1 MQWTTR
7 NLIILLTAL
16 LIASTAAA
24 AEQKISPKKQKLIR
38 ELLELT
44 DAPEGAADAIIDI
57 LGGRLGLPIAP
68 EEARGEVREG
78 KQVAAIAEETQ
89 MEIYDRYFTEKQLRD
104 LITFFKTKT
113 GQHYVEVARK
123 MAAESRKNLRT
134 ETERRLNE
142 SAEQGRAARTR
153 NDLQTLGLALSAYFA
168 EHAMYPKAE
177 SIGNVA
183 SILVPKYAP
192 TIPQQDAWGRPFS
205 YEVSAD
211 GQHYRVVSSGADGK
225 LASSDDIVFSDGR
238 LQP

>member
-1 MQWTTR
+1 MQWTTP

-16 LIASTAAA
+16 LIASTASA
-24 AEQKISPKKQKLIR
+24 AEPNIYPKKQKLIR

-44 DAPEGAADAIIDI
+44 DAPKGAADAIIDI

-113 GQHYVEVARK
+113 GQRYVEVARK
-123 MAAESRKNLRT
+123 MAAETRKNLRV

-142 SAEQGRAARTR
+142 TAEKGRADRTR

-168 EHAMYPKAE
+168 DHAAYPKAQ
-177 SIGNVA
+177 SIGDVA
-183 SILVPKYAP
+183 SLLVPKYAP
-192 TIPQQDAWGRPFS
+192 TIPQQDAWGHPLS

-211 GQHYRVVSSGADGK
+211 GQHYRVISAGTDGK
-225 LASSDDIVFSDGR
+225 LTTGDDIVFRDGR